1 MKKGGG
7 GGVGGGRGGALLKIG
22 TNQNWRIGGKKGE
35 ADASSQIVTH
45 LFVFFCY
52 VAEYL
57 ST

>member
-1 MKKGGG
+1 MKQRDEVRKVSTGW
-7 GGVGGGRGGALLKIG
+7 ALLKIG